1 MRTVNIMYGCN
12 EEAAEWNFPGKPKEK
27 QAGLEEH
34 SKIMVK

>member
-1 MRTVNIMYGCN
+1 MRKQLSGIFQ
-12 EEAAEWNFPGKPKEK
+12 EKPKEK